1 MDGFLFTL
9 LSKCRGRNF
18 IPASIGYLV
27 RNMLGLGKFESC
39 SFFFN
44 FYWPFVGYYNIL
56 KVETGM
62 FLA

>member
-27 RNMLGLGKFESC
+27 RKMLGLGKLESC
-39 SFFFN
+39 SFFLIF
-44 FYWPFVGYYNIL
+44 
-56 KVETGM
+56 TGLLM
-62 FLA
+62 LAITIF